1 MRFLDVKIK
10 MRVKVKL
17 SFFILKKFIR
27 RRGQLTVIRDFNS
40 HRYSKA
46 SIQFIEILNELN
58 QKELFEIQSII
69 YNYIADESPPFVKNE
84 ISGFGMLAIDMA
96 FRKTRFNKKQIG
108 DSNQEILDNMLKTIT
123 KPSIGFLIKLNKEG
137 TIEKSKMI
145 ITRMNSSRF
154 GDYIVFNYF
163 QSPTTMVYDFLK
175 LLEKGELSN
184 PKVDKIVLFNL
195 TLIDELEKEKNQKL
209 KFKKIKNIISEVK
222 RQVSLDDLNNILG
235 IIAAI
240 KKKKRN
246 LFIQLGTKNQED
258 ALVLS
263 QIDLL
268 SAASR
273 ELNNLDFSSL
283 SFWDKIQYKIQRKI
297 FNTKGYLYR
306 KYRSGIGYFLK
317 W

>member
-1 MRFLDVKIK
+1 M
-10 MRVKVKL
+10 
-17 SFFILKKFIR
+17 
-27 RRGQLTVIRDFNS
+27 IRDFNN

-46 SIQFIEILNELN
+46 SIQFIEIINDLN
-58 QKELFEIQSII
+58 QKELFELQSII
-69 YNYIADESPPFVKNE
+69 DNYVDCESPPFVKNE
-84 ISGFGMLAIDMA
+84 ISDFSMLTVDMA
-96 FRKTRFNKKQIG
+96 FRKSRFNKKQIG
-108 DSNQEILDNMLKTIT
+108 DSNQEILDKMLKTII

-184 PKVDKIVLFNL
+184 PKVDKIVLSNL

-235 IIAAI
+235 IIAAV

>member
-69 YNYIADESPPFVKNE
+69 DNYIADESPPFVKNE

-145 ITRMNSSRF
+145 ITRMNLSRF

-235 IIAAI
+235 IIAAV

>member
-1 MRFLDVKIK
+1 
-10 MRVKVKL
+10 
-17 SFFILKKFIR
+17 
-27 RRGQLTVIRDFNS
+27 
-40 HRYSKA
+40 
-46 SIQFIEILNELN
+46 
-58 QKELFEIQSII
+58 
-69 YNYIADESPPFVKNE
+69 
-84 ISGFGMLAIDMA
+84 
-96 FRKTRFNKKQIG
+96 
-108 DSNQEILDNMLKTIT
+108 
-123 KPSIGFLIKLNKEG
+123 
-137 TIEKSKMI
+137 
-145 ITRMNSSRF
+145 
-154 GDYIVFNYF
+154 
-163 QSPTTMVYDFLK
+163 MVYDFLK

-235 IIAAI
+235 IIAAV

>member
-1 MRFLDVKIK
+1 M
-10 MRVKVKL
+10 
-17 SFFILKKFIR
+17 
-27 RRGQLTVIRDFNS
+27 IRDFNS

-69 YNYIADESPPFVKNE
+69 DNYIADESPPFVKNE

-145 ITRMNSSRF
+145 ITRMNLSRF
-154 GDYIVFNYF
+154 GDYIVVNYF

-175 LLEKGELSN
+175 LLERGGLSN
-184 PKVDKIVLFNL
+184 PKLDKIVLSNL
-195 TLIDELEKEKNQKL
+195 ILIDELENENDPKL
-209 KFKKIKNIISEVK
+209 KFKKIKEIISEVK
-222 RQVSLDDLNNILG
+222 RQVSLDDDDNALSIME
-235 IIAAI
+235 AI
-240 KKKKRN
+240 KKKNRN
-246 LFIQLGTKNQED
+246 LFKQLKSKKQED
-258 ALVLS
+258 AFILS

-273 ELNNLDFSSL
+273 ELNNLDYASL
-283 SFWDKIQYKIQRKI
+283 NFFEKIQCRIQRKR
-297 FNTKGYLYR
+297 FEKNGYLYR
-306 KYRSGIGYFLK
+306 NGSSGIGYFFK
-317 W
+317 R

>member
-1 MRFLDVKIK
+1 M
-10 MRVKVKL
+10 
-17 SFFILKKFIR
+17 
-27 RRGQLTVIRDFNS
+27 IRDFNN

-46 SIQFIEILNELN
+46 SIQFVEILNELN

-69 YNYIADESPPFVKNE
+69 DNYIADESPPFVKNE
-84 ISGFGMLAIDMA
+84 ISDFGMLTVDMA
-96 FRKTRFNKKQIG
+96 FRKSRFNKKQIG

-123 KPSIGFLIKLNKEG
+123 KPSIGFLIKLNKNG
-137 TIEKSKMI
+137 TIEKSQMI

-154 GDYIVFNYF
+154 GDYIIFNYF

-235 IIAAI
+235 IIAAV

>member
-1 MRFLDVKIK
+1 M
-10 MRVKVKL
+10 
-17 SFFILKKFIR
+17 
-27 RRGQLTVIRDFNS
+27 IRDFNN

-46 SIQFIEILNELN
+46 SIQFIEIINDLN
-58 QKELFEIQSII
+58 QKELFELQSII
-69 YNYIADESPPFVKNE
+69 DNYVGCESPPFVKNE
-84 ISGFGMLAIDMA
+84 ISDFGMLTVDMA
-96 FRKTRFNKKQIG
+96 FRKSRFNKKQIG
-108 DSNQEILDNMLKTIT
+108 DSNQEILDKMLKTII

-184 PKVDKIVLFNL
+184 PKVDKIVLSNL

-235 IIAAI
+235 IIAAV

>member
-1 MRFLDVKIK
+1 M
-10 MRVKVKL
+10 
-17 SFFILKKFIR
+17 
-27 RRGQLTVIRDFNS
+27 IRDFNN

-46 SIQFIEILNELN
+46 SIQFIEIINDLN
-58 QKELFEIQSII
+58 QKELFELQSII
-69 YNYIADESPPFVKNE
+69 DNYVDCESPPFVKNE
-84 ISGFGMLAIDMA
+84 ISDFSMLTVDMA
-96 FRKTRFNKKQIG
+96 FRKSRFNKKQIG
-108 DSNQEILDNMLKTIT
+108 DSNQEILDKMLKTII

-184 PKVDKIVLFNL
+184 PKVDKIVLSNL

-235 IIAAI
+235 IIAAV

-317 W
+317 R